1 MDFKNHV
8 IALVFWLAA
17 GCGTA
22 EQSVLQWSPN
32 QGVEPKVSVEVQWFK
47 DNDFLSAKTNGAG
60 KLQPLS
66 AVLDTFCGT
75 NPALRKTFSDWV
87 SEYQFPTFY
96 HHPAHPA
103 PEGYNLVVSAYHT
116 PYECYQTK
124 FLDWMKTQRG
134 QEDFL
139 LPAARKMNPYRGDL
153 VDPVVPDRSAVTEEL
168 LQKTFGYV
176 AVAERDQITFIGDNR
191 YNPLRWICPINE
203 IHHREQPSWAMRLHT
218 KPELWFRTVE
228 ILQQQRELL
237 NREGMQKAQKNNNS
251 KILLRYEIALQIE
264 DCREE
269 MGEFSVQ
276 DYLKSGDKGDAGLIR
291 QLYKNSMKF
300 AGGASRDGVVLDPIQ
315 QKMVEKYIRTRLE
328 PVNFQLSVGI
338 NFKERDNR
346 YRLAEFMLCSY
357 NQKPVGVFPEE
368 SSDGKGFLATACDA
382 LNPLVAD
389 GGNNG
394 AGSWWR
400 LPISV
405 LNHKALTAG
414 GKSSWSGSDYLE
426 LKTPQ
431 LEETVF
437 RGEIDVTEFYRQAIA
452 AKAFPGQRGFWVNRW
467 VGFEGDAPEFRN
479 PDEEHGI
486 EWAFF
491 IFESHGPLKVE
502 AEVRQ
507 LDVVIAE

>member
-1 MDFKNHV
+1 MKAYKT
-8 IALVFWLAA
+8 IPGLILLLTA
-17 GCGTA
+17 GCGAA
-22 EQSVLQWSPN
+22 EKSVLQWSP
-32 QGVEPKVSVEVQWFK
+32 GMGEAPRVSVEVQWFK
-47 DNDFLSAKTNGAG
+47 NNDFESPLKEGVG
-60 KLQPLS
+60 RLQPLS
-66 AVLDTFCGT
+66 GVMDTFCVT
-75 NPALRKTFSDWV
+75 DVALRHKFSDWV
-87 SEYQFPTFY
+87 SAYAFPKFY
-96 HHPAHPA
+96 HHPAHVQPSS
-103 PEGYNLVVSAYHT
+103 PNVVVTAFHT
-116 PYECYQTK
+116 PYECYQSQ
-124 FLDWMKTQRG
+124 FLNWMKTERG

-139 LPAARKMNPYRGDL
+139 LPAARKMNPYKGDL
-153 VDPVVPDRSAVTEEL
+153 VDPVVSDRAAVTEEL
-168 LQKTFGYV
+168 LQKTFGCV
-176 AVAERDQITFIGDNR
+176 AVAEQDKITFIGDNR

-218 KPELWFRTVE
+218 KPELWPRTVE
-228 ILQQQRELL
+228 ILQE
-237 NREGMQKAQKNNNS
+237 NRTNETTRR
-251 KILLRYEIALQIE
+251 IVLRYEVALKIE
-264 DCREE
+264 DCRAE
-269 MGEFSVQ
+269 MDESSLR
-276 DYLKSGDKGDAGLIR
+276 DYLRGGSGTDLIA
-291 QLYKNSMKF
+291 QCYNNSINY
-300 AGGASRDGVVLDPIQ
+300 AVNGASREGVSLEPIQ
-315 QKMVEKYIRTRLE
+315 RKMVEKYIRTRLE

-368 SSDGKGFLATACDA
+368 SADGKGFLATACDA

-400 LPISV
+400 LPVSV
-405 LNHKALTAG
+405 LNHRALTAG

-426 LKTPQ
+426 LKKPQ
-431 LEETVF
+431 LEQTVF
-437 RGEIDVTEFYRQAIA
+437 KGEIDVTEFYRQALA

-467 VGFEGDAPEFRN
+467 VGFEGDAPEYRN
-479 PDEEHGI
+479 PDEQHGI